1 MEAEGAGTHEGFLW
15 TLTGPRNHKLNSALR
30 LWKQEPEQRG

>member
-1 MEAEGAGTHEGFLW
+1 MEVEGAGAHEGLLW
-15 TLTGPRNHKLNSALR
+15 TLTGPGNHKLNSTLR